1 MLSVKRG
8 QNGKLALTR
17 MATARAVMLECACR
31 LGRTSAIMLT
41 K

>member
-17 MATARAVMLECACR
+17 MATARAVIL
-31 LGRTSAIMLT
+31 SALAASGVLL
-41 K
+41 